1 MKLTG
6 KGRRRK
12 PRGTERTAGRV
23 IRAPGPPRVRW
34 IGGTALL
41 ICVFIH
47 KERVVFQKEGCM
59 SCRSWNSCVI
69 SAVTP
74 CMLRPPASRAES
86 PAASHPPAQTG
97 SAAAMQKR
105 LLLETRVSHFGCKV
119 TYSM

>member
-12 PRGTERTAGRV
+12 PRGQNGTAGRV

-59 SCRSWNSCVI
+59 SLVGAGT
-69 SAVTP
+69 AV
-74 CMLRPPASRAES
+74 CHIC
-86 PAASHPPAQTG
+86 SHPPA
-97 SAAAMQKR
+97 
-105 LLLETRVSHFGCKV
+105 C
-119 TYSM
+119 

>member
-12 PRGTERTAGRV
+12 PRGQNGTAGRV

-59 SCRSWNSCVI
+59 SLVGAGT
-69 SAVTP
+69 AV
-74 CMLRPPASRAES
+74 CHIC
-86 PAASHPPAQTG
+86 SHPLHAEATSFQGAG
-97 SAAAMQKR
+97 SPQLHPTLLPRQAV
-105 LLLETRVSHFGCKV
+105 LLLCRRGFS
-119 TYSM
+119 